1 MWARQLEMI
10 TFMGSRLETGSV
22 LWRCIEYFKEQTK
35 CKMEKCSIEV
45 KSKRMDVVL
54 WRARHKN
61 SVIYSALIEANLS
74 EKSCAC
80 AL

>member
-10 TFMGSRLETGSV
+10 AFMGSRLETGSV

-45 KSKRMDVVL
+45 ESERMDGWFCGVHVT
-54 WRARHKN
+54 RIVSSTAH
-61 SVIYSALIEANLS
+61 
-74 EKSCAC
+74 
-80 AL
+80 